1 MGGKGQKRR
10 AKNYLNSH
18 GGDKRLPPPPNTS
31 SIDALPSKL
40 RKLMSFTSSLG
51 SEVNSESAAQ
61 SEGKK
66 PNAANKK
73 RQSKGQDESKSKD
86 LDAKMDKMSAMI
98 ESEEK
103 MNSGVVEDEKKKK
116 KRKRKEV
123 NDLRFE
129 AEMEKLGVISKRKQ
143 RKKEF
148 LKNKNKEKKQ
158 KKSASEQT
166 LDLPKR
172 DEVKF
177 GDVVQAPPKLAVVPK
192 APKKPVNASHER
204 LRLQAIEAYRNR
216 RGNNRLGI
224 QLPSLSISSELE

>member
-18 GGDKRLPPPPNTS
+18 GGDKRLPPPPNTA

-51 SEVNSESAAQ
+51 NEVNAESAAQ
-61 SEGKK
+61 LNGKNR
-66 PNAANKK
+66 NAANKK
-73 RQSKGQDESKSKD
+73 SQSDAQDESKSMD
-86 LDAKMDKMSAMI
+86 INAKMDKMSAML
-98 ESEEK
+98 ESE
-103 MNSGVVEDEKKKK
+103 EKKKK
-116 KRKRKEV
+116 KKKKRTRKEV

-148 LKNKNKEKKQ
+148 LKNKKKKQ
-158 KKSASEQT
+158 KKGASEQT
-166 LDLPKR
+166 QDLPKR

-177 GDVVQAPPKLAVVPK
+177 GEVVQAPPKLDVVPK
-192 APKKPVNASHER
+192 APKKPMNASTER

-216 RGNNRLGI
+216 RGTNRLGI
-224 QLPSLSISSELE
+224 QLPSLSTSSELE